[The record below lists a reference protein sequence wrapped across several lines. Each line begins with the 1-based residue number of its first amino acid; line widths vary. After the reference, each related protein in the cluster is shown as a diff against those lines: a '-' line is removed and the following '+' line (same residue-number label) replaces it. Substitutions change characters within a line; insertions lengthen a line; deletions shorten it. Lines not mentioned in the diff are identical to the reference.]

1 LGYVIFV
8 NSSSSTLC
16 EGIPSKGVFI
26 ISYCVIYPPLFG
38 LDNQLTPA
46 GGEILRLRLLRFGFV
61 YTEELE
67 QLCILV
73 KELKRHDCVVA
84 LKVIKFMLQRK
95 VFLYGC
101 VAINQRSIADS
112 CDKLAA
118 QAASRLHHARN
129 R

>member
-1 LGYVIFV
+1 LV

-16 EGIPSKGVFI
+16 VGIPSKGVFI
-26 ISYCVIYPPLFG
+26 ISYCVIYPALFG
-38 LDNQLTPA
+38 LNNQLTPA
-46 GGEILRLRLLRFGFV
+46 EGEIFRLRLLLFGFV
-61 YTEELE
+61 YAEELE